1 MCASNNFFYQIMS
14 IFATSFFRN
23 QMTRPP
29 IHFLIFLVTI
39 FSIVLPEASGQDSAR
54 ARKFQ
59 SPPKIDGL
67 LNDACWKEAIPLTDF
82 YQREPIPGEA
92 ATVRTEVMFGYDE
105 GHLYVA
111 FRCFSD
117 PDEIMAKEMARDVSL
132 SNDDRVQLI
141 LDTYMDQRNAFW
153 FQIGPRG
160 SIGDAIISE
169 NGAAFNKAWD
179 GLWTGKAQITDQ
191 GWEAEIAL
199 PFKTLNFDPQQSS
212 WGLKLIRY
220 QKSIEETVYWPVANI
235 NTHKFQVSD
244 AGRLTGLEG
253 ISQGLGLDLVPY
265 ELGGVD
271 YSNEETDLSWV
282 LNAGFE
288 AYYNITSSLKAA
300 VSVNTDFAQT
310 EVDQQEINLT
320 RFNLFYPEKRDFFL
334 DGANY
339 FNFGI
344 NGDRDNQWNTRMIPF
359 FSRRIGLDQQ
369 GNPIPVQYG
378 GKVTGQ
384 AGKWN
389 IGAMYMKDKR
399 NGWENGHFAVT
410 RITRNFGEQSQAGI
424 ISTYGNA
431 LYDTSNFVLGFDLKL
446 ATSTFRGDKN
456 MSLSLYGLKSI
467 TNNLATRPDAPDR
480 DLSFGAEIVY
490 PNDIL
495 SFRLGHMQIQENF
508 IAGIGFVPRPGVQQ
522 TYADITLGYRPEQWG
537 IMQALTGGGMDHITD
552 FSNTLLTQEWYL
564 MPVRLRLM
572 SGDEFKYRFTSMY
585 EFLKNPFALYINR
598 IVEAGTYRFYWQTFS
613 FQSAQKRRIWGSA
626 DYRFGQFYGG
636 IRNEIKFKAGY
647 QVVVPLFLGGEM
659 VRNIITLEGNEFTAN
674 IYRLN
679 LNILFSPDIT
689 LYTFAQYD
697 SQSNKMG
704 WQSRFQWILKPGREI
719 FLVWNSIA
727 RDPFERYQLEEAGAR
742 FKMKYTL
749 RF

>member
-1 MCASNNFFYQIMS
+1 MNRP
-14 IFATSFFRN
+14 IF
-23 QMTRPP
+23 
-29 IHFLIFLVTI
+29 HFVILLGTIFL
-39 FSIVLPEASGQDSAR
+39 FPGLSEASGQDPAR
-54 ARKFQ
+54 AVAF
-59 SPPKIDGL
+59 STPPKIDGL
-67 LNDACWKEAIPLTDF
+67 LNEDCWNEAAPLTRF
-82 YQREPIPGEA
+82 YQREPSPGAA
-92 ATVRTEVMFGYDE
+92 ATVQTEVRIGYDE
-105 GHLYVA
+105 EHLYVG
-111 FRCFSD
+111 FRCVSD
-117 PDEIMAKEMARDVSL
+117 PDEITAKEMARDVDL
-132 SNDDRVQLI
+132 SNDDRVQVI
-141 LDTYMDQRNAFW
+141 LDTYMDRRNAYW

-179 GLWTGKAQITDQ
+179 GLWTGKAQITGK
-191 GWEAEIAL
+191 GWEAEMAF
-199 PFKTLNFDPQQSS
+199 PFKTLNFDPKQST

-220 QKSIEETVYWPVANI
+220 QKSREETVYWPVANI

-244 AGRLTGLEG
+244 AGVLTGLEG

-265 ELGGVD
+265 GLGGLD
-271 YSNEETDLSWV
+271 YNEAENGVSGV
-282 LNAGFE
+282 LDAGFE
-288 AYYNITSSLKAA
+288 AYYNISPGLKAA

-310 EVDQQEINLT
+310 EVDQQQINLT
-320 RFNLFYPEKRDFFL
+320 RFSLFYPEKRDFFL

-344 NGDRDNQWNTRMIPF
+344 NGDRENQWNTRLIPF

-384 AGKWN
+384 AGRWN
-389 IGAMYMKDKR
+389 IGAMYMKDQR

-410 RITRNFGEQSQAGI
+410 RLSRNFGEQSQAGV

-431 LYDTSNFVLGFDLKL
+431 LYDTSNFVVGFDVKL

-456 MSLSLYGLKSI
+456 VSFNMYGLKSV
-467 TNNLATRPDAPDR
+467 TNNMMTRSGSPDR
-480 DLSFGAEIVY
+480 DLSFGAELVY
-490 PNDIL
+490 PNDNL

-508 IAGIGFVPRPGVQQ
+508 IAGIGFVPRPGVRQ
-522 TYADITLGYRPEQWG
+522 TYGDITLGYRPEQWG
-537 IMQALTGGGMDHITD
+537 IMQALSGGGLDHITD
-552 FSNTLLTQEWYL
+552 FSSVLLTREWYV
-564 MPVRLRLM
+564 MPLRLRFM
-572 SGDEFKYRFTSMY
+572 SGDEFKYRLTSTY
-585 EFLKNPFALYINR
+585 EYLSNPFNLYVDHTVI
-598 IVEAGTYRFYWQTFS
+598 AGTYDFFWQTFS

-626 DYRFGQFYGG
+626 DYRFGQFFGG
-636 IRNEIKFKAGY
+636 TRNEIKFKAGY
-647 QVVVPLFLGGEM
+647 QVMVPLFISGEM
-659 VRNIITLEGNEFTAN
+659 IRNDITLEESGFVAN

-689 LYTFAQYD
+689 LYSFLQYD

-704 WQSRFQWILKPGREI
+704 WQSRFQWILQPGREI

-742 FKMKYTL
+742 FKVKYTV